1 MLDPKRPDC
10 PYPFK
15 EPRGYQGGLVLYQP
29 HWPLGVIGIVASRLV
44 ERFYRPTVML
54 TAVDGL
60 VKGSAHSIE
69 GYDLFAAIR
78 ACEDLNE

>member
-1 MLDPKRPDC
+1 
-10 PYPFK
+10 
-15 EPRGYQGGLVLYQP
+15 
-29 HWPLGVIGIVASRLV
+29 VASRLV

-69 GYDLFAAIR
+69 G
-78 ACEDLNE
+78 